1 MKTEPRI
8 NRPCFELLITL
19 NKKGNTTGGKKN
31 VTQSYS
37 LKSFWTHI
45 TNYKIICPFKHPA
58 SKFNVNSLSVNGG
71 RRRVGQGLREG
82 ETVIMKNPNNNKMP
96 TPKLKEWPGTLLCNQ
111 SLQSLESLRTLY
123 NSEKLSKSWESETN
137 DVILQLRANESQIIG
152 FPINSLPQ
160 ESLARSPDG
169 LCTLNCLACLVSII
183 KPCVTIV
190 CLHVI

>member
-1 MKTEPRI
+1 MLHHADLHQLCLMVMNLYLEQGFLRSSSENKIPHIHLKVITSGMKTEPRI

-31 VTQSYS
+31 VTQSCS

-71 RRRVGQGLREG
+71 RGRAGQGLREG

-123 NSEKLSKSWESETN
+123 NSEKLSKSWELETN
-137 DVILQLRANESQIIG
+137 DVILQLRAN
-152 FPINSLPQ
+152 
-160 ESLARSPDG
+160 
-169 LCTLNCLACLVSII
+169 
-183 KPCVTIV
+183 
-190 CLHVI
+190 